1 MTARLSSLGAP
12 RTVLAYYRASF
23 PMCYGTE
30 LTSTAILK
38 WSQDRR
44 VGWHYIAPGKPTQNA
59 FVESFN
65 GRLRDE
71 CLNETLFTCLAHARI
86 ELVAWRDDYN
96 HTRPH
101 SSLNGLTP
109 NAYAAQ
115 RAGSLELDESSAI
128 SPVAHPAQMGQNQ
141 NGLYL

>member
-1 MTARLSSLGAP
+1 M
-12 RTVLAYYRASF
+12 
-23 PMCYGTE
+23 
-30 LTSTAILK
+30 
-38 WSQDRR
+38 
-44 VGWHYIAPGKPTQNA
+44 
-59 FVESFN
+59 ESFN

-71 CLNETLFTCLAHARI
+71 CLNETLFTSIAQARAELA
-86 ELVAWRDDYN
+86 AWRNDYN

-109 NAYAAQ
+109 NEYAAQ
-115 RAGSLELDESSAI
+115 RAGSLELDEGSAI